1 MSDDGERN
9 WWINTPTGVEGPFT
23 REEILE
29 AGRSGRLKGETL
41 ICQGQA
47 GQWLA
52 ASITVPEAFTE
63 SPTNVDAQIWAS
75 SSNAAP
81 ARADLARQESVGLSV
96 FLTFITLG
104 IWFVV
109 WLYPRLTW
117 YAQQSGR
124 PMGNRVT
131 YYWLLIGFTVGS
143 FVLGLVTLLLWFP
156 LFIGAIVFG
165 SLLTYDLVKDQ
176 QIIVSTRGAGAG
188 LAATPTT
195 LVVLYAVGNGIGITL
210 VLLPATLVL
219 LIIFYWLFF
228 KNHNAAVASVT
239 Q

>member
-1 MSDDGERN
+1 MSDETERI
-9 WWINTPTGVEGPFT
+9 WWINAPGGVDGPFT
-23 REEILE
+23 QGEIFE
-29 AGRSGRLKGETL
+29 AARTGRVQTDTL
-41 ICQGQA
+41 ICQGQN

-52 ASITVPEAFTE
+52 ASISFPAAFGAMTNA
-63 SPTNVDAQIWAS
+63 PTMPPRQ
-75 SSNAAP
+75 
-81 ARADLARQESVGLSV
+81 DLNRQEGVGLSV
-96 FLTFITLG
+96 FLTLITFG

-131 YYWLLIGFTVGS
+131 YYWLLIGFNIGAI
-143 FVLGLVTLLLWFP
+143 VLGLFTLLLWFP
-156 LFIGAIVFG
+156 LFIGAVVFG

-176 QIIVSTRGAGAG
+176 QQIVSTRSTSIG

-195 LVVLYAVGNGIGITL
+195 LVVLYAVGNGIGVTI

-228 KNHNAAVASVT
+228 KNHNAAVAAVT